1 MSGLQIAYLIVLA
14 LCVVSSGFF
23 SGSETALIGIGRE
36 RVHRLAAEEGKR
48 GERVA
53 VLVAEPDRLLST
65 LLVANNLVNILGASI
80 ATVLFVDLVGE
91 DWGPWLATGV
101 VTAIILVIGEITP
114 KTLATRYPE
123 RFSLIVA
130 PPIYRMSSVLGPVAR
145 FFSAITNR
153 LLGLFGVRQSSPSD
167 VTEADI
173 MALAMLGEEAGG
185 IEAVEREIIDA
196 LFRVADRPVREIMTP
211 RVDIAA
217 LTLPISMDDIRYAVT
232 TTGHSRYLV
241 GQGDLDHLTGVLYV
255 KDLLRVNPEA
265 DSEAIARV
273 VRPAYFVPE
282 SATVLGVLQDFR
294 LRRRAFGVVLDEHG
308 GVEGI
313 VTMKD
318 LVSELVGELQDEYD
332 PGAPS
337 IVQIGQAQW
346 LADGRL
352 PLEEAVSATGREI
365 TAGPYATLAGFYLS
379 VAGHIPDEGDSL
391 EADELRLTV
400 LQMDRYRIDRLRIER
415 L

>member
-1 MSGLQIAYLIVLA
+1 MSALQIAYLVVLA
-14 LCVVSSGFF
+14 FCILSSGFF

-36 RVHRLAAEEGKR
+36 RVHRLGAEEGRR
-48 GERVA
+48 GARVA
-53 VLVAEPDRLLST
+53 QLVAEPDRLLST

-91 DWGPWLATGV
+91 DWGPWVATGV
-101 VTAIILVIGEITP
+101 VTTVILIVGEITP

-123 RFSLIVA
+123 RFSMFVA
-130 PPIYRMSSVLGPVAR
+130 PTIYRLSGVLGPIAR

-153 LLGLFGVRQSSPSD
+153 LLGVFGISQTNPSD

-173 MALAMLGEEAGG
+173 KALAMLGEEAGG
-185 IEAVEREIIDA
+185 IDAIEREIIDA
-196 LFRVADRPVREIMTP
+196 LFGLADRPVRDIMTP
-211 RVDIAA
+211 RVDIAT
-217 LTLPISMDDIRYAVT
+217 LTLPISMDDVRYAIA

-241 GQGDLDHLTGVLYV
+241 SRGALDDLVGILYV
-255 KDLLRVNPEA
+255 KDLLRSGPEP
-265 DSEAIARV
+265 SRKAIERI
-273 VRPAYFVPE
+273 VRTPYYVPE
-282 SATVLGVLQDFR
+282 SAGVLGVLQEFR

-313 VTMKD
+313 VTIKD

-337 IVQIGQAQW
+337 IVMVGPSQW

-352 PLEEAVSATGREI
+352 PLEELVRATGRDVESGPFS
-365 TAGPYATLAGFYLS
+365 TAAGYFLAG
-379 VAGHIPDEGDSL
+379 AGHIPSEGDAL
-391 EADELRLTV
+391 EMEDLRFTV

>member
-1 MSGLQIAYLIVLA
+1 LQITYLVVLS
-14 LCVVSSGFF
+14 LCILSSGFF

-36 RVHRLAAEEGKR
+36 RVHRLGAEEGRR
-48 GERVA
+48 GARVA
-53 VLVAEPDRLLST
+53 QLVREPDRLLST

-91 DWGPWLATGV
+91 DWGPWVATGV
-101 VTAIILVIGEITP
+101 VTAVILVVGEITP

-123 RFSLIVA
+123 RFSLVVA
-130 PPIYRMSSVLGPVAR
+130 PTIYRLSGVLGPIAR

-153 LLGLFGVRQSSPSD
+153 LLRLFGMRETSPTE
-167 VTEADI
+167 VTDADI
-173 MALAMLGEEAGG
+173 KALAMLGEEAGG
-185 IEAVEREIIDA
+185 IEAIEREIIDA
-196 LFRVADRPVREIMTP
+196 LFSLADRPVRDIMTP
-211 RVDIAA
+211 RVDIAS
-217 LTLPISMDDIRYAVT
+217 LTLPISMDDVRYAVA

-241 GQGDLDHLTGVLYV
+241 SRGALDELVGVLYV
-255 KDLLRVNPEA
+255 KDLLRSTPEPGA
-265 DSEAIARV
+265 TDIERIVRV
-273 VRPAYFVPE
+273 PYYVPE
-282 SATVLGVLQDFR
+282 SASVLGVLQDFR
-294 LRRRAFGVVLDEHG
+294 VRKRAFGVVLDEHG
-308 GVEGI
+308 GVEGL

-337 IVQIGQAQW
+337 IVQVGPAQW

-352 PLEEAVSATGREI
+352 PLEDLVQATGRELETGPFS
-365 TAGPYATLAGFYLS
+365 TAAGFFLAA
-379 VAGHIPDEGDSL
+379 AGHIPAEGDSL
-391 EADELRLTV
+391 EMEDMRFTV